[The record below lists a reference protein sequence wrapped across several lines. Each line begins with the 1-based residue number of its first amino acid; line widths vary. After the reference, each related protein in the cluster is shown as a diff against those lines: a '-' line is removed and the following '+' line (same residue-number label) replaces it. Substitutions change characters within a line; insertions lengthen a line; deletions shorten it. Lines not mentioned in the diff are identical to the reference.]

1 MLMSRKRKKENLAL
15 NYRNKLLNEMQYC
28 INMNEQKVA
37 IIETKELR
45 KTNKKCTLMTKAIR
59 E

>member
-45 KTNKKCTLMTKAIR
+45 NTNKKCTLMTKAIR